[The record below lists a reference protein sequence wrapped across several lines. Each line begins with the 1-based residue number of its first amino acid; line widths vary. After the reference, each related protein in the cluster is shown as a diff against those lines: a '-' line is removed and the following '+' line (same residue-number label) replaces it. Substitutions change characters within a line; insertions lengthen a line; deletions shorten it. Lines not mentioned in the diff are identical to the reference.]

1 MKNLKLILALS
12 LSLLLVSCSAAENSS
27 SQGEKISSPSVPS
40 VSQPETD
47 RWANFTDIAG
57 GGIDRTGEDVKG
69 LILNYAV
76 GWNFDHSAYVKIYH
90 EDRFFGG
97 TISFPTSTYEI
108 YYGNDLPTLFCTDN
122 SYTISYNDFISSE
135 TTIKGIIT
143 TDSLNDVVFYPYYN
157 DDGDNLFMVCSR
169 DEDSEQLFESRTH
182 LALPDGTEVHV
193 QPFGIYLALTDGGEN
208 GGRYAFSLDD
218 IRTGSS
224 NFIEAEV
231 TFDSIY
237 VCGITHNEN
246 DPIYGTRAH
255 GEILSFDDIKILNSY

>member
-12 LSLLLVSCSAAENSS
+12 LSLLLVSCSAAENGS
-27 SQGEKISSPSVPS
+27 SQGEEISSPSVPS

-47 RWANFTDIAG
+47 RWASFTDIAG

-97 TISFPTSTYEI
+97 TILFPTSTYEI

-122 SYTISYNDFISSE
+122 SYTIFYNDFMSSE

-143 TDSLNDVVFYPYYN
+143 TNDLGEPVFYPYYN
-157 DDGDNLFMVCSR
+157 DDGDNLFMVCERNADYEES
-169 DEDSEQLFESRTH
+169 FEAATH
-182 LALPDGTEVHV
+182 LALPDGTEAHV
-193 QPFGIYLALTDGGEN
+193 QPFGIYLFTEHRGES
-208 GGRYAFSLDD
+208 GGRYAPSLDE

-224 NFIEAEV
+224 NFVEAEIK
-231 TFDSIY
+231 FDSIS
-237 VCGITHNEN
+237 VSGITHNA
-246 DPIYGTRAH
+246 DDVIYGTWAS
-255 GEILSFDDIKILNSY
+255 GDVLSLDDIKVLKEY